1 MTSSVVEV
9 CNIALAFLGHE
20 PRIND
25 LNENTKA
32 AKLCSTLYNPARKAL
47 LRSYLWRFAR
57 KRAVLSPDT
66 AIPAFGAGYQFE
78 LPSDFIRTA
87 DVDDYYRIGYGKWT
101 REGNKIIAETEIF
114 NLIYIYDVE
123 NVALFD
129 PMFVSLLASK
139 LAVDLATPLTQS
151 NTRRS
156 EMIDKYKSDLKAA
169 FVSAIENDSQKFLS
183 EALLQARR

>member
-1 MTSSVVEV
+1 MTNSIVEI
-9 CNIALAFLGHE
+9 CNISIAQLGHE
-20 PRIND
+20 PRINA

-32 AKLCSTLYNPARKAL
+32 ARLCSTLYEPAKKAL

-57 KRAVLSPDT
+57 KRMILSPT
-66 AIPAFGAGYQFE
+66 VALPEFGSGYKFE
-78 LPSDFIRTA
+78 LPADFIRTA
-87 DVDDYYRIGYGKWT
+87 DVDDYFRLGYGRWV
-101 REGNKIIAETEIF
+101 REGNQIIADTEIF
-114 NLIYIYDVE
+114 NLIYIYDIT

-139 LAVDLATPLTQS
+139 LAVDLAIPLTQS

-169 FVSAIENDSQKFLS
+169 FVSAVESDSQKFLS
-183 EALLQARR
+183 EALLQSRA